1 MSDVFAKR
9 RPMIDLDE
17 YERHLYRSCS
27 TEQKDD
33 DPLAELLRI
42 IGDKDESHET
52 DFDPKT
58 PLSARARQDAG
69 EPGELNQPDAQALL
83 ISGDFAAIEAA
94 LLGVKQPHAAILRD
108 AERLTVEYKGPN
120 AQAPLISGD
129 FAAIE
134 AGLLGVKQ
142 PHAAILRD
150 AERSTVEYKGPNA
163 QAPLIS
169 GDFAAIEAG
178 LLGAPRERAMAAVS
192 EANMSNATSSGDIGS
207 QRFLPQDNQPASRHA
222 RVADGQNRSRRP
234 LYVMVAIVIVGMAG
248 IAASFGLKSRASGP
262 LEIASVR
269 ADNGPDNQQT
279 EATSGANVPA
289 QDAAILSKPPEPSP
303 MALVNGTERTVDLP
317 QAKEKTLSAEPHAQL
332 DNGPAAVPAA
342 PAQAPTP
349 AEPLSTAA
357 PVESDTVKTDLVRPD
372 GTQLP
377 NDTPP
382 QANINGAPLRAPQS
396 PAAAKAP
403 TVKAAGHVAKPLKP
417 ATARHPGSHGQP
429 RQIANKAKATPMS
442 PLTVEPAPS
451 ADPKAETPKT
461 QASPSTNG
469 ALGFVQSAVNS
480 LTSTAAKLL
489 SGERIES
496 GSRP

>member
-1 MSDVFAKR
+1 MSNVFAKR
-9 RPMIDLDE
+9 RPMINLDE

-42 IGDKDESHET
+42 IGGKDESHET

-69 EPGELNQPDAQALL
+69 EPGELNQPDAQA
-83 ISGDFAAIEAA
+83 
-94 LLGVKQPHAAILRD
+94 
-108 AERLTVEYKGPN
+108 
-120 AQAPLISGD
+120 PLISGD

-142 PHAAILRD
+142 PHAATLRD
-150 AERSTVEYKGPNA
+150 AERSTVESKGPNA

-169 GDFAAIEAG
+169 GDFAAIESG

-269 ADNGPDNQQT
+269 ADNGPDKQQT
-279 EATSGANVPA
+279 EATSGANVPV
-289 QDAAILSKPPEPSP
+289 QDAPILSKPPEPSP
-303 MALVNGTERTVDLP
+303 MALVNGTERTLDLP
-317 QAKEKTLSAEPHAQL
+317 QAEEKTLPAESHAQI
-332 DNGPAAVPAA
+332 DNRPPAVPSA
-342 PAQAPTP
+342 T
-349 AEPLSTAA
+349 
-357 PVESDTVKTDLVRPD
+357 
-372 GTQLP
+372 
-377 NDTPP
+377 
-382 QANINGAPLRAPQS
+382 RA
-396 PAAAKAP
+396 
-403 TVKAAGHVAKPLKP
+403 G
-417 ATARHPGSHGQP
+417 
-429 RQIANKAKATPMS
+429 
-442 PLTVEPAPS
+442 
-451 ADPKAETPKT
+451 
-461 QASPSTNG
+461 
-469 ALGFVQSAVNS
+469 
-480 LTSTAAKLL
+480 
-489 SGERIES
+489 
-496 GSRP
+496 

>member
-17 YERHLYRSCS
+17 YERHRYRSCS

-42 IGDKDESHET
+42 IGGKDESHET

-69 EPGELNQPDAQALL
+69 EPGELNQPDAQA
-83 ISGDFAAIEAA
+83 
-94 LLGVKQPHAAILRD
+94 
-108 AERLTVEYKGPN
+108 
-120 AQAPLISGD
+120 PLISGD
-129 FAAIE
+129 FAAID

-234 LYVMVAIVIVGMAG
+234 LYVMVAIVIVGIAG

-269 ADNGPDNQQT
+269 ADNGPDKQQT

-342 PAQAPTP
+342 PAQTPTP

-377 NDTPP
+377 NGTPP
-382 QANINGAPLRAPQS
+382 QANINGAPLGAPQS

-451 ADPKAETPKT
+451 ADPKAETSKT
-461 QASPSTNG
+461 QTSPSTNG

>member
-1 MSDVFAKR
+1 MSDVFTKR

-17 YERHLYRSCS
+17 NERRLYRSCS
-27 TEQKDD
+27 TGQKDD

-42 IGDKDESHET
+42 IGGKDESHET

-58 PLSARARQDAG
+58 QLSERARQDAG
-69 EPGELNQPDAQALL
+69 EPGELNQPDAQ
-83 ISGDFAAIEAA
+83 
-94 LLGVKQPHAAILRD
+94 V
-108 AERLTVEYKGPN
+108 RLVG
-120 AQAPLISGD
+120 GD

-178 LLGAPRERAMAAVS
+178 LLGAPRERAAAVS

-234 LYVMVAIVIVGMAG
+234 LYVMAAIVIVGMAG
-248 IAASFGLKSRASGP
+248 IAASFALKSRASGP

-269 ADNGPDNQQT
+269 ADNGPDKQQPK
-279 EATSGANVPA
+279 ATSGANVPA

-317 QAKEKTLSAEPHAQL
+317 QAKEKTLSAESHAQL

-357 PVESDTVKTDLVRPD
+357 WR
-372 GTQLP
+372 
-377 NDTPP
+377 
-382 QANINGAPLRAPQS
+382 
-396 PAAAKAP
+396 
-403 TVKAAGHVAKPLKP
+403 
-417 ATARHPGSHGQP
+417 
-429 RQIANKAKATPMS
+429 
-442 PLTVEPAPS
+442 
-451 ADPKAETPKT
+451 
-461 QASPSTNG
+461 
-469 ALGFVQSAVNS
+469 
-480 LTSTAAKLL
+480 
-489 SGERIES
+489 
-496 GSRP
+496 SR